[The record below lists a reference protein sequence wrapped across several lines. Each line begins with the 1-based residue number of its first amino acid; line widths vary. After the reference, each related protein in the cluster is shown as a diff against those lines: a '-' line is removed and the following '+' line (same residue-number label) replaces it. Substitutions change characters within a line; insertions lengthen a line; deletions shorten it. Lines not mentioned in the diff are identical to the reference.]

1 MTTGILVRR
10 LLRNNSAISD
20 DIIAPQPRHLHVS
33 QNIFKRYIVGN
44 LIKNQLRVKKKTTTK
59 KNNKK
64 KESKYRIQRTVERL
78 VSNYPSLQH
87 VPRRVTPRNKL
98 IPGRQQ
104 RLNKIK

>member
-44 LIKNQLRVKKKTTTK
+44 LIKNQLRVKKKK
-59 KNNKK
+59 KEKKK

>member
-44 LIKNQLRVKKKTTTK
+44 LIKNQLRVKKKK
-59 KNNKK
+59 RKKK

>member
-44 LIKNQLRVKKKTTTK
+44 LIKNLLTITSEKKKRK
-59 KNNKK
+59 KK

>member
-44 LIKNQLRVKKKTTTK
+44 LIKNQLRVKKKK
-59 KNNKK
+59 KRKKK

-87 VPRRVTPRNKL
+87 IPRRVTPRNKL

>member
-44 LIKNQLRVKKKTTTK
+44 LTKNQLRVKKKE
-59 KNNKK
+59 K

>member
-44 LIKNQLRVKKKTTTK
+44 LIKNQLRVKKKK
-59 KNNKK
+59 KKKKK

>member
-44 LIKNQLRVKKKTTTK
+44 LIKNQLRVKKKK
-59 KNNKK
+59 KRKK
-64 KESKYRIQRTVERL
+64 KKSKYRIQRTVERL

>member
-44 LIKNQLRVKKKTTTK
+44 LIKNQLRVKKK
-59 KNNKK
+59 KK
-64 KESKYRIQRTVERL
+64 KKKKKGSKYRIQRTVERL

-87 VPRRVTPRNKL
+87 IPRRVTPRNKL

>member
-44 LIKNQLRVKKKTTTK
+44 LTKNQLRVKKKI
-59 KNNKK
+59 K

-87 VPRRVTPRNKL
+87 IPRRVTPRNKL

>member
-44 LIKNQLRVKKKTTTK
+44 LTKNQLRVKKKI
-59 KNNKK
+59 K

>member
-20 DIIAPQPRHLHVS
+20 DIIAPQPRHLYVS
-33 QNIFKRYIVGN
+33 QNILKRYIVGN
-44 LIKNQLRVKKKTTTK
+44 LIKNQLRVKKKK
-59 KNNKK
+59 KKKKK

-87 VPRRVTPRNKL
+87 APRRVTPRNKL

>member
-1 MTTGILVRR
+1 MTIDILVRR

-20 DIIAPQPRHLHVS
+20 DIIAPQPRHLHVP
-33 QNIFKRYIVGN
+33 QTIFKRYIVGN
-44 LIKNQLRVKKKTTTK
+44 LTKNQLRVKKK
-59 KNNKK
+59 KK

-104 RLNKIK
+104 R

>member
-44 LIKNQLRVKKKTTTK
+44 LIKNQLRVKKKK
-59 KNNKK
+59 KRKKK